1 MNGYDMCGILKDNCR
16 VVLSHVTSA
25 ARVFGISHG
34 SEKKVED
41 TAFVWKAVDQYLT
54 PGRYETFS
62 TTSQP

>member
-1 MNGYDMCGILKDNCR
+1 MCGILKDNCR

-41 TAFVWKAVDQYLT
+41 TAFEVCGKLLT
-54 PGRYETFS
+54 S
-62 TTSQP
+62 T

>member
-1 MNGYDMCGILKDNCR
+1 MCGILKDNCG

-34 SEKKVED
+34 SEKTVED
-41 TAFVWKAVDQYLT
+41 TKFGVWKAVDQYLT